1 MAERMN
7 LCDVA
12 KEHLLPWLAGRL
24 DGTPEG
30 QAFEAHV
37 RECKSCSGLVT
48 DRRQAMQAL
57 LALADE
63 SGTVTEA
70 APQETAPAKQIQPP
84 SWRALVQSKGTAILT
99 VAAALLLVFSYFMKP
114 SEGLLGEK
122 ALPAAPEQAKQPS
135 EETNTEATETS
146 HAVEATAEGET
157 ESAPATQEQPGEKAV
172 VETPPQPSPQ
182 AGREPAKAAVETP
195 RQPSPQA
202 GREPAKA
209 VVETPRQPS
218 PQASREG
225 PPATRKASPKRR
237 PAPPVKTTPAPSKR
251 NKRNAGTVEVFD
263 ESGRLIGSA
272 TTGGQK

>member
-1 MAERMN
+1 MN

-12 KEHLLPWLAGRL
+12 KENLLAWLAGRL

-37 RECKSCSGLVT
+37 RECKACSALVT

-63 SGTVTEA
+63 SGAVTEA
-70 APQETAPAKQIQPP
+70 ATQEAAPTKKIQPP

-135 EETNTEATETS
+135 EETNTEAAETS

-157 ESAPATQEQPGEKAV
+157 ESAPATQEQPGEQAV
-172 VETPPQPSPQ
+172 AETPPQPSPQ
-182 AGREPAKAAVETP
+182 AR
-195 RQPSPQA
+195 
-202 GREPAKA
+202 
-209 VVETPRQPS
+209 
-218 PQASREG
+218 REG

-237 PAPPVKTTPAPSKR
+237 SAPPVKTTPAPSKSD
-251 NKRNAGTVEVFD
+251 KRNAGTVEVFD

>member
-12 KEHLLPWLAGRL
+12 KENLLAWLAGRL

-37 RECKSCSGLVT
+37 RECKACSALVT

-63 SGTVTEA
+63 SGAVTEA
-70 APQETAPAKQIQPP
+70 ATQEAAPTKKIQPP

-135 EETNTEATETS
+135 EETKTETVETS

-157 ESAPATQEQPGEKAV
+157 ESAPPEETAPPTQE
-172 VETPPQPSPQ
+172 PPQPNEQPQ
-182 AGREPAKAAVETP
+182 AGEKE
-195 RQPSPQA
+195 QA
-202 GREPAKA
+202 P
-209 VVETPRQPS
+209 
-218 PQASREG
+218 
-225 PPATRKASPKRR
+225 PPATRKAPPKRR
-237 PAPPVKTTPAPSKR
+237 SAPPVKTTPAPTKSSKR
-251 NKRNAGTVEVFD
+251 NGGTVEVFD

>member
-1 MAERMN
+1 MAERIN

-12 KEHLLPWLAGRL
+12 KEHLLAWLAGRL

-37 RECKSCSGLVT
+37 RECKLCSALVT

-63 SGTVTEA
+63 SSTVTEA
-70 APQETAPAKQIQPP
+70 APQEAAPARQIQPP
-84 SWRALVQSKGTAILT
+84 SWRALVQSKGTAILA

-135 EETNTEATETS
+135 EETKTEAVETS

-157 ESAPATQEQPGEKAV
+157 ESAPATQEQPGEQAV
-172 VETPPQPSPQ
+172 AETPPQPSP
-182 AGREPAKAAVETP
+182 R
-195 RQPSPQA
+195 A

-218 PQASREG
+218 PQARREG

-237 PAPPVKTTPAPSKR
+237 PAPPVKTTPAPSKS